1 MWSRST
7 RQMLSQGIN
16 NLTLQNNTLASIIYL
31 RNQHTHTHKKNKTLC
46 KSMLTKMEAIYSF
59 IFLPSSPPPP
69 PTVYLN
75 GRNKRCQVALNLIG
89 LDSIYAGA
97 DWETNREV
105 VRRVYREAVR
115 RVHREAVRR
124 VYREAVRR
132 VYREAVRRVYREAV
146 RRVYREAVRRVY
158 REAVR
163 RVYREA
169 VRRVYREAVRRVY
182 REAVR
187 RVYREAVRRVYR
199 EAVRRVYREV
209 VRRVYREVVR
219 RVYREVVRRVYR
231 APFEICVRSSAQV
244 KAIAPRGQ
252 HHWLPSPM
260 ADALDKLPLSWYPV
274 PPRGLRYLYIGT
286 HTDTHRYTPIHTH
299 MSTSYT
305 QLYSLPAYK

>member
-1 MWSRST
+1 MWSRSM
-7 RQMLSQGIN
+7 RQMLSQGVN
-16 NLTLQNNTLASIIYL
+16 NLTSQNNTLASIIYL
-31 RNQHTHTHKKNKTLC
+31 RNQHTQKKQIHYANQCQLKWWQSTH
-46 KSMLTKMEAIYSF
+46 SY
-59 IFLPSSPPPP
+59 FLPSSPPPPPPP

-97 DWETNREV
+97 DWETN
-105 VRRVYREAVR
+105 
-115 RVHREAVRR
+115 REAVRR

-219 RVYREVVRRVYR
+219 RVYR

-252 HHWLPSPM
+252 HHWLPSLM